1 MKRKA
6 LVNYQ
11 GRVQGVGF
19 RFTTYELA
27 KRYQVSGYV
36 KNLLDSSVELVAEG
50 EESELQKFFDSILKS
65 PVGRFIQHHTIDWQ
79 EADST
84 FSDFQIRF

>member
-1 MKRKA
+1 MKSKA

-36 KNLLDSSVELVAEG
+36 KNLPDSSVELVAEG
-50 EESELQKFFDSILKS
+50 EEDELQKFFDSILKS
-65 PVGRFIQHHTIDWQ
+65 PVGHFIQRHTIDWR
-79 EADST
+79 EADSA